1 MAKKYLPIGTQTFQE
16 IQTRGDLYV
25 DKTGYLHT
33 LITAGRIYFLS
44 RPRRFGKS
52 LTIST
57 LEAIFKGKR
66 ELFKGLYIDKTDY
79 DWKTYPI
86 IRLDLSQFNVRTKEG
101 FVDELKA
108 KLSSIAKEHGCEIDD
123 DKSEGYMLSQL
134 IEKLAKQSPTQKA
147 VVLIDEYDKPII
159 EHIANLSVA
168 EEMRNTLKSF
178 YGILKS
184 SDEYIRF
191 VLITGVSKFSKTS
204 IFSDLNHLNELSLHP
219 RYAGL
224 CGYTQEE
231 LENNF
236 KDYIDDAAKDLSLSK
251 VDLLEKIKYW
261 YNGYRFS
268 ENGVKVYNPF
278 STLLFFDTHQFKAH
292 WFETGTPT
300 FLVDLIEQKQFEIEQ
315 AESYDIDTTLMSD
328 YKLEDLQIIPL
339 LFQTGYLT
347 IQEYNETTRQYRLSY
362 PNYEVRDA
370 FLTAVFNR
378 TSQLGDQL
386 GVQHLWRL
394 IQALQDRNI
403 KGFIDHLTTF
413 FAQIPYNIQI
423 KQERYYQSLFYLI
436 FALIGCKIDA
446 EVHTNNG
453 RIDAVIQ
460 TKTDIYIFEFKL
472 VFSPTS
478 PDALTQIANEAL
490 AQIDHKNYSQK
501 YKNNPNPIHKIGIAF
516 DGNTRNVGAIA
527 QQ

>member
-1 MAKKYLPIGTQTFQE
+1 M
-16 IQTRGDLYV
+16 
-25 DKTGYLHT
+25 DK
-33 LITAGRIYFLS
+33 
-44 RPRRFGKS
+44 
-52 LTIST
+52 
-57 LEAIFKGKR
+57 
-66 ELFKGLYIDKTDY
+66 
-79 DWKTYPI
+79 
-86 IRLDLSQFNVRTKEG
+86 
-101 FVDELKA
+101 
-108 KLSSIAKEHGCEIDD
+108 
-123 DKSEGYMLSQL
+123 
-134 IEKLAKQSPTQKA
+134 
-147 VVLIDEYDKPII
+147 
-159 EHIANLSVA
+159 
-168 EEMRNTLKSF
+168 
-178 YGILKS
+178 
-184 SDEYIRF
+184 RF
-191 VLITGVSKFSKTS
+191 VGM
-204 IFSDLNHLNELSLHP
+204 
-219 RYAGL
+219 

-231 LENNF
+231 LEGNF
-236 KDYIDDAAKDLSLSK
+236 EPYINDTAIEIGMSK
-251 VDLLEKIKYW
+251 SELLDKIKYW
-261 YNGYRFS
+261 YNGYRF
-268 ENGVKVYNPF
+268 GRHPLKVYNPF
-278 STLLFFDTHQFKAH
+278 STLLFFQRQEFTAH

-315 AESYDIDTTLMSD
+315 AESYDADDRLMSD
-328 YKLEDLQIIPL
+328 YRLEDLQIIPL

-347 IQEYNETTRQYRLSY
+347 IQEYTNDVYTLGY
-362 PNYEVRDA
+362 PNYEVKHS
-370 FLTAVFNR
+370 FLKVILEAKACNPGTT
-378 TSQLGDQL
+378 TSTLNKL
-386 GVQHLWRL
+386 VE
-394 IQALQDRNI
+394 ALNAKNTDT
-403 KGFIDHLTTF
+403 FIDHLTTF